1 MFQNMVLRKVFGPK
15 WEEVTV
21 GLRQL
26 RNLYLLLCIT
36 ALVE

>member
-1 MFQNMVLRKVFGPK
+1 MVLRKVFGPK

-21 GLRQL
+21 VLRRL
-26 RNLYLLLCIT
+26 YNLYLLLCIA